1 MAKNTNTTENAFPTK
16 VSTGTGRLTY
26 AYVWE
31 PREQEGQEAKYSTSF
46 LIPKSD
52 EETINKLKA
61 AINAAAQQGAEKLWG
76 GKYPKGLKV
85 PLRDGD
91 EEADEK
97 GEEYA
102 GHYFIN
108 ASSKKAP
115 GIVDRKKNPI
125 LEQEEVYSGCYARIS
140 VNMFAFNSN
149 GNKGIGCGLLNIQK
163 VADGE
168 PLAGIQSSPEEDF
181 DDLGDDIS
189 NQDLSFGEEDE
200 APPVQQNKPA
210 ANGKTGGTF
219 RDEVKAAASVLPP
232 DLFGDEA
239 SKVA

>member
-1 MAKNTNTTENAFPTK
+1 M
-16 VSTGTGRLTY
+16 
-26 AYVWE
+26 
-31 PREQEGQEAKYSTSF
+31 
-46 LIPKSD
+46 
-52 EETINKLKA
+52 
-61 AINAAAQQGAEKLWG
+61 
-76 GKYPKGLKV
+76 
-85 PLRDGD
+85 
-91 EEADEK
+91 
-97 GEEYA
+97 
-102 GHYFIN
+102 
-108 ASSKKAP
+108 
-115 GIVDRKKNPI
+115 DRKKNPI